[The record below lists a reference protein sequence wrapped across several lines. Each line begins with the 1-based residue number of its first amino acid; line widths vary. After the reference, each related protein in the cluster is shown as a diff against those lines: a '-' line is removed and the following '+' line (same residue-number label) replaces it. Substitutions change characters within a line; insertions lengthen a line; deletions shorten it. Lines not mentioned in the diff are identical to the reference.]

1 MRFIFVAAGG
11 WWLMRPPGHG
21 TALLGLLMGLSAIV
35 FGLSAVALGGP
46 LLPPWMKIWG
56 KSKEPAAST

>member
-1 MRFIFVAAGG
+1 VGG

-21 TALLGLLMGLSAIV
+21 TGALGLVMGSSAIV

-46 LLPPWMKIWG
+46 LLPDRFWFRAG
-56 KSKEPAAST
+56 SQDRS